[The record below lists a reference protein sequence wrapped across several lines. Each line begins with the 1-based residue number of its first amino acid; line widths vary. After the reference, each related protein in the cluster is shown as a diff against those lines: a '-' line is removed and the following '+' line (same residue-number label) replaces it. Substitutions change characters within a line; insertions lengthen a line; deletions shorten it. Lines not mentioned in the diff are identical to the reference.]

1 MKKPLGRPVT
11 SPPKRFRAR
20 LQVAREL
27 RKQGWVGWRPVLARL
42 GPVVST
48 RLVQESVS
56 ELKKRRAQRRR
67 RWMASRRVSEKVLS
81 PNVIW
86 VQDATHVGRLK
97 GRSIQAEVVKDRATL
112 GYADVSMGRQAGAP
126 EILGMLERL
135 KQDQGLPLVWATDNG
150 SAYRD
155 QRVEEFLRREKVV
168 HLLSR
173 PRMPQDNGAAE
184 KGIRELKEAAGLGK
198 GTPLESLED
207 TAEKLKDTWEM
218 LHQRARGSKG
228 YRTPE
233 ELEDLLPD
241 WRGRIQREAFF
252 ERACKRM
259 EKAVEGG
266 GTARQKRQAER
277 QAVYETLEELGLV
290 ERTRGGKPLKLV
302 PQKPE
307 DIL

>member
-1 MKKPLGRPVT
+1 M
-11 SPPKRFRAR
+11 S
-20 LQVAREL
+20 
-27 RKQGWVGWRPVLARL
+27 
-42 GPVVST
+42 
-48 RLVQESVS
+48 
-56 ELKKRRAQRRR
+56 
-67 RWMASRRVSEKVLS
+67 SRRVSVKVLS

-112 GYADVSMGRQAGAP
+112 GFADVAVGDQAGAL
-126 EILGMLERL
+126 EILGMLERI
-135 KQDQGLPLVWATDNG
+135 KQEQGLPLVWATDNG

-184 KGIRELKEAAGLGK
+184 KGIRELKEAAELGK

-207 TAEKLKDTWEM
+207 TAERLKDSWEM
-218 LHQRARGSKG
+218 LHQRVRGSKG

-233 ELEDLLPD
+233 ELEVLLPD
-241 WRGRIQREAFF
+241 WRGCIQREAFF
-252 ERACKRM
+252 EQACKRM

-290 ERTRGGKPLKLV
+290 ERTRGGKPLKLA
-302 PQKPE
+302 PRKPE